1 MNLLRPRLLGKVNNL
16 LKNYIF
22 CNEILS
28 ILQNYQ
34 CHLRIKSE
42 PLFKKHAFMLF
53 FIICHSRLSGI
64 LLQNEM
70 MRREDK
76 KDSGQARMT
85 KCIKVV

>member
-1 MNLLRPRLLGKVNNL
+1 MNLLRPRLLGKVSNL

-42 PLFKKHAFMLF
+42 PLFEETGLHYFLSDLSFPLVGNPSSARNDA
-53 FIICHSRLSGI
+53 SR
-64 LLQNEM
+64 
-70 MRREDK
+70 K
-76 KDSGQARMT
+76 
-85 KCIKVV
+85 